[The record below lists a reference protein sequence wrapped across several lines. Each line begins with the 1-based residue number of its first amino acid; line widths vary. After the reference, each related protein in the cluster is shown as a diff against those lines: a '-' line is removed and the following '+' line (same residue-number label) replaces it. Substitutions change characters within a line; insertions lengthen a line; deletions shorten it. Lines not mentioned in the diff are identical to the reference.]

1 MKCKSYNLFFETIS
15 NKLRLNIIELLRKQP
30 MTVGGISKGLKEE
43 QSKISHNL
51 KKLKDCH
58 FVESRRQ
65 GKNMLYSLNKTTI
78 IPLLNLVEDHVE
90 KNCKCCGRIK

>member
-1 MKCKSYNLFFETIS
+1 
-15 NKLRLNIIELLRKQP
+15 
-30 MTVGGISKGLKEE
+30 MTVGGITKSLKEE

-90 KNCKCCGRIK
+90 KYCKICGKSK

>member
-15 NKLRLNIIELLRKQP
+15 NKLRLDIVELLRKQP
-30 MTVGGISKGLKEE
+30 LTVGGIAKSLNEE

-58 FVESRRQ
+58 FVEAKRQ
-65 GKNMLYSLNKTTI
+65 GKNMLYSLNKGTI
-78 IPLLNLVEDHVE
+78 VPLLNLVESHVE
-90 KNCKCCGRIK
+90 KHCKKCGKVK

>member
-15 NKLRLNIIELLRKQP
+15 NKLRLDIVELLRKQP
-30 MTVGGISKGLKEE
+30 MTVGGISKDLKEE

-58 FVESRRQ
+58 FVEAKRQ
-65 GKNMLYSLNKTTI
+65 GKNMLYSLNKGTI
-78 IPLLNLVEDHVE
+78 VPLLNMVENHVE
-90 KNCKCCGRIK
+90 KHCKICGKSK